1 LGVLYA
7 GLSIFGVFVRQA
19 FPLRCNFRPTRND
32 EDVGL
37 HCMFEIVRSC
47 VNGRFSVTPGKDVTI
62 ENLGYNQTKP
72 TSSKFCFTYR
82 LLIKQFLCCLL
93 WYMCNRAG
101 YCILPCG
108 FFLLSFFLLF
118 SSPNSAVSDWMSAIL
133 QHVVWPQCEFRIQV

>member
-72 TSSKFCFTYR
+72 TSSKFCFTHR
-82 LLIKQFLCCLL
+82 LLIKQFLRCLL
-93 WYMCNRAG
+93 WPPYVIGQAIVFC
-101 YCILPCG
+101 PVVS
-108 FFLLSFFLLF
+108 FFLLSFFFFPRLI
-118 SSPNSAVSDWMSAIL
+118 SAVVDWMSTIL
-133 QHVVWPQCEFRIQV
+133 QHVVWP